1 MFCCSLLCVAGG
13 GVFSL
18 NISLLLT
25 HALEMTDLL
34 PCKVISG
41 VVTQALAE
49 ETTVCSCARR
59 RISRCCS
66 LRHPLPLTPSSGVAA
81 GVKERAWEQQASDP
95 SISKQSFIIMQRLD
109 LAAEDLEIREAQCE
123 LNQIIITRVSK
134 ILTL

>member
-1 MFCCSLLCVAGG
+1 MLFFVVCFWWWCFL
-13 GVFSL
+13 FKH
-18 NISLLLT
+18 LT
-25 HALEMTDLL
+25 PSYTCTGDDRPT
-34 PCKVISG
+34 PCKAISG

-66 LRHPLPLTPSSGVAA
+66 LRHPLPLTPSSEVAA
-81 GVKERAWEQQASDP
+81 GVKERAWEQASDP